1 MKLRDLVAELER
13 AGCVLLRN
21 GAKHDIYHNPVNG
34 RSEPVPRHLEVN
46 ELLAKKIL
54 RSLVQV
60 EEEKE
65 KVADQRQETEE
76 ERRGH

>member
-34 RSEPVPRHLEVN
+34 RSEPG
-46 ELLAKKIL
+46 
-54 RSLVQV
+54 VQDALCASFDC
-60 EEEKE
+60 E
-65 KVADQRQETEE
+65 
-76 ERRGH
+76 

>member
-34 RSEPVPRHLEVN
+34 RS
-46 ELLAKKIL
+46 
-54 RSLVQV
+54 
-60 EEEKE
+60 
-65 KVADQRQETEE
+65 
-76 ERRGH
+76 